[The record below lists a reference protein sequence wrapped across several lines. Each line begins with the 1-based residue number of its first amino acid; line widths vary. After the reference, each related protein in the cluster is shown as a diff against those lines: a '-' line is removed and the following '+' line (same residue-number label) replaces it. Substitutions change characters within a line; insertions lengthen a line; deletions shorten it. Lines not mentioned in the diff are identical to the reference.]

1 MVSLRQKLLKS
12 KPEMA
17 NASLQQFAIGSV
29 ASTFLKSQE
38 VKIYTET

>member
-12 KPEMA
+12 KSEMA

-29 ASTFLKSQE
+29 ASTFLKS
-38 VKIYTET
+38 

>member
-1 MVSLRQKLLKS
+1 
-12 KPEMA
+12 MA

-38 VKIYTET
+38 VEI